1 MCIHPF
7 KELNYMGKHYC
18 FFNVLE
24 LLTVCCVPCFKISS
38 SNLKAC
44 FVNFAA
50 FLTKSLVTGF
60 YQYFFSTVATSIVQ
74 KCVSFVCLF
83 YNVLK

>member
-7 KELNYMGKHYC
+7 KELNYIGKHYC

-50 FLTKSLVTGF
+50 FLAKSLVTDF
-60 YQYFFSTVATSIVQ
+60 YQYFFFYSCHIY
-74 KCVSFVCLF
+74 CLEMCFFCLF